1 MPWIGGGLKPMTMP
15 SLKLALRPLS
25 AGARLRASSLGSWR
39 TDQSLRVTK
48 EMPELVL
55 SARDSR
61 SKPEKV
67 TTLATAGFFMSA
79 TVASFVTS
87 RVREIEAAGGRI
99 VTRKT

>member
-1 MPWIGGGLKPMTMP
+1 
-15 SLKLALRPLS
+15 
-25 AGARLRASSLGSWR
+25 
-39 TDQSLRVTK
+39 
-48 EMPELVL
+48 MPELVL